1 MNNYCIHLKKRK
13 NKPYCN
19 LLNKEI
25 RFSLCRECDNKE
37 YKKSDIKISKKSTL
51 KEKSPVKSGKINK
64 NAQSLTKK
72 PVKNTKMH
80 NKSKKLTKL
89 ERNRFSVFTTN
100 KDKCMFCNATT
111 NLSWHEIYRGKNRPN
126 SMIYGFCLRMCL
138 NCHDKYQEDI
148 EFNDYWHRQA
158 QLYWEEFIGTRDEFI
173 EVFRRNYLK

>member
-1 MNNYCIHLKKRK
+1 MNYCIHLKKRK

-51 KEKSPVKSGKINK
+51 KEKNPVKSRQISK

-100 KDKCMFCNATT
+100 KDKCMFCPATT
-111 NLSWHEIYRGKNRPN
+111 NLSWHEIYAGRNRQN
-126 SMIYGFCLRMCL
+126 SMEDGFCLRMCL

-173 EVFRRNYLK
+173 EVFRKNYLE